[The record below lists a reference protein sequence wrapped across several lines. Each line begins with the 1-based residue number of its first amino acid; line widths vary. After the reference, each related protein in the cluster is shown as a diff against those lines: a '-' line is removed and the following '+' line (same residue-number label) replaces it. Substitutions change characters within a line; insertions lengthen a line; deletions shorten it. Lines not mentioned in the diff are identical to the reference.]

1 MLGLAGVPSVIQFIG
16 FLWLPESPRW
26 LVEKGR
32 EDEAR
37 KALEQI
43 RKTTN
48 VLTELN
54 GIKQAIADHRKEQEE
69 GKFTNDLEAVTN
81 YHITR

>member
-1 MLGLAGVPSVIQFIG
+1 MLGIAGVPSVVQFIG

-37 KALEQI
+37 KALKQI
-43 RKTTN
+43 RKTMKIDKE
-48 VLTELN
+48 LTE
-54 GIKQAIADHRKEQEE
+54 IV
-69 GKFTNDLEAVTN
+69 EAVRVQRKGSSSGQGTLKN
-81 YHITR
+81 